1 MALYTVPTRFYL
13 DHINRCELCY
23 EHPLK
28 AVKVG
33 KLMATLDLDG
43 EMYADLY
50 SDADYYSSL
59 KGTADYQENRDIV
72 DSSINTIK
80 RLQKEEK

>member
-33 KLMATLDLDG
+33 KLLATLDLDE

>member
-1 MALYTVPTRFYL
+1 
-13 DHINRCELCY
+13 
-23 EHPLK
+23 
-28 AVKVG
+28 
-33 KLMATLDLDG
+33 MATLDLDE

>member
-33 KLMATLDLDG
+33 KLLTTLDLDE

-59 KGTADYQENRDIV
+59 KGTSDYQENRDIV